1 MDNYIYIW
9 NNRKSKRVVLNF
21 DINQNTDVM
30 YTESYNPLCVDFEG
44 NNSFF
49 SYLPMNHIAE
59 RIAMNLLHLNMVV

>member
-1 MDNYIYIW
+1 
-9 NNRKSKRVVLNF
+9 
-21 DINQNTDVM
+21 M

-59 RIAMNLLHLNMVV
+59 RIAIEFTTFKHGGVIFY